1 MRTNPLTV
9 HETFSQERKQFLLL
23 ITITIRNERGKGR
36 EEEERKVQM
45 ISQPVDHAAWLF
57 GNKTQPKH
65 CTKTT
70 FVRCA
75 LRVRIR
81 MLAA

>member
-23 ITITIRNERGKGR
+23 ITITIRNERGRGR

-45 ISQPVDHAAWLF
+45 ISHPVDHAAWPF
-57 GNKTQPKH
+57 GNKTQSKH